1 MMKTK
6 DKNQMVQDITVI
18 GGLSPE
24 AFGIFKQKPQH
35 MGYLR
40 KKGKSTQIEEPQ
52 SIGSRAGH
60 VVNVYRPVTNQEKQQ
75 EREFFAD
82 AGRMGEVLSQQASAA
97 EGKKR
102 RCWKPMPGV

>member
-18 GGLSPE
+18 GGLSAE

-40 KKGKSTQIEEPQ
+40 KKGNSTQIEDPH
-52 SIGSRAGH
+52 G
-60 VVNVYRPVTNQEKQQ
+60 
-75 EREFFAD
+75 
-82 AGRMGEVLSQQASAA
+82 
-97 EGKKR
+97 
-102 RCWKPMPGV
+102 